1 MSIDKNINEQ
11 NAENKPMTVK
21 ADLDCLVAIHNQL
34 LMTHPT
40 GEDIVSIANC
50 IITVRQLLATP
61 PEKEDQ
67 KEEPPKKE
75 DPKEEESK
83 EEPPEKEEPKEEPPK
98 PADHRPEKKQK

>member
-1 MSIDKNINEQ
+1 MSIDKNIDEQ

-67 KEEPPKKE
+67 KEEPLKKE
-75 DPKEEESK
+75 DPK
-83 EEPPEKEEPKEEPPK
+83 EEPPEKEESKEEPPK
-98 PADHRPEKKQK
+98 PADLPEKKQK

>member
-67 KEEPPKKE
+67 KEEPP
-75 DPKEEESK
+75 
-83 EEPPEKEEPKEEPPK
+83 EKDEPKEEPPK